1 MVTMVHLFKHM
12 SLKARLLLTILP
24 LVVAGLWLL
33 AVRVAGV
40 MQTELEQTLTAQL
53 STTADYVTTDL
64 DSKIQLRSDSLA
76 VIAAGIT
83 PAMLASPSALATYL
97 QQKQMARS
105 LFPTGVFVANAQGI
119 IVGEQIPVPG
129 RLGGVITGSSYFQET
144 MRTGRLVISEPRLG
158 QAAQQPVVFMTQPL
172 KNAAGQMV
180 GVLAAAMYPSDSHL
194 FGKLESIKL
203 GKSGSFLVLAPQHNR
218 IVSATDQSRVM
229 QPIPARGVNPLLDRR
244 LEQGY
249 DGPGVSITSEG
260 IETFSVSRRMKTTGW
275 MVLAGVPTQE
285 AFASIAAVRWQ
296 VYLAAFLL
304 SVLVALALYQ
314 ILRRQ
319 WAPIDAASARIRRMT
334 QGREPFAPL
343 PVERRDEMGS
353 LLDDFNEL
361 ILWRKK
367 AEHQMEYLAHHD
379 ILTGLPNRVLVQ
391 DRFVHVK
398 SQAERDGLKLALF
411 FLDLDGFKTINDS
424 LGHGVGDA
432 LLRQI
437 AERLRSCVRESDTIC
452 RLGGDEFLVLLS
464 NVSSADDTVPV
475 LLKLL
480 ESLREPVYVDGR
492 ELSTSVSIGAAIY
505 PDDGRDFDTLL
516 KKADMAM
523 YRAKDAGRNTYRYF
537 NEQMNDEAVEQLAL
551 RSDLRHAL
559 ERSEFVLHYQ
569 PQIDLTTGRV
579 LGAEALVRW
588 NHPVQG
594 LVPPG
599 RFIPAAEESGLII
612 PLGAWVM
619 QEACRQTA
627 AWRRAGLPPL
637 VMAVNLSA
645 VQFRRGDV
653 EQTVTSVLEMAGLP
667 PQALELELTESILIH
682 ESENVLAT
690 VRRLKQQGVRFSI
703 DDFGTGYSSLSYL
716 KRFEIDKLKIDR
728 SFVRDLAVDADD
740 AAIVRAIIQMA
751 RSLGLSTI
759 AEGVE
764 TDEMLSRLRAF
775 GCDEAQGYYFARPMP
790 AQEFEHYL
798 REQNARASQAA

>member
-1 MVTMVHLFKHM
+1 MVTMVHFFKHL

-24 LVVAGLWLL
+24 LVVSGLWLL
-33 AVRVAGV
+33 AVRVTGV
-40 MQTELEQTLTAQL
+40 MQSELEQMLAAQL
-53 STTADYVTTDL
+53 STTVEYVSIDL
-64 DSKIQLRSDSLA
+64 DSKIQLRHDSMA
-76 VIAAGIT
+76 VVAAGIT
-83 PAMLASPSALATYL
+83 PTMLAEPAALASYL
-97 QQKQMARS
+97 QYKKMPLS
-105 LFPTGVFVANAQGI
+105 IFPTGVFVANADGV
-119 IVGEQIPVPG
+119 IVGEQIPLPG
-129 RLGGVITGSSYFQET
+129 RLGGVITNSSYFLET
-144 MRTGRLVISEPRLG
+144 MRTGKPAISEPRLG
-158 QAAQQPVVFMTQPL
+158 QVAQKPIVFITEPL
-172 KNAAGQMV
+172 KNPEGRTV
-180 GVLAAAMYPSDSHL
+180 GVLAAAMYPSDAHL

-203 GKSGSFLVLAPQHNR
+203 GQSGYFVVLAPQHNL

-229 QPIPARGVNPLLDRR
+229 QAMPAKGLNPLLDRR

-249 DGPGVSITSEG
+249 DGPGVSATSQG

-285 AFASIAAVRWQ
+285 AFASITALRWQ

-314 ILRRQ
+314 IVRRQ
-319 WAPIDAASARIRRMT
+319 WAPIDAAGARIRRMT

-343 PVERRDEMGS
+343 PIERKDEIGA

-367 AEHQMEYLAHHD
+367 AERQMEYLAHHD
-379 ILTGLPNRVLVQ
+379 TLTGLPNRVLVQ
-391 DRFVHVK
+391 DRFAHAK
-398 SQAERDGLKLALF
+398 SRADREGTKLALL

-437 AERLRSCVRESDTIC
+437 AERLGGCVRDSDTIS

-464 NVSSADDTVPV
+464 DITSADDTGPV

-480 ESLREPVYVDGR
+480 ERLHEPVRVEAR
-492 ELSTSVSIGAAIY
+492 ELSTSVSVGVSIY
-505 PDDGRDFDTLL
+505 PDDGHDFDTLL
-516 KKADMAM
+516 KKSDMAM

-537 NEQMNDEAVEQLAL
+537 DEQMNVEAVEQLAL

-569 PQIDLTTGRV
+569 PQIELATGRV
-579 LGAEALVRW
+579 IGAEALVRW
-588 NHPVQG
+588 NHPERGMVM
-594 LVPPG
+594 PM

-619 QEACRQTA
+619 HEACRQAA

-653 EQTVTSVLEMAGLP
+653 EQTVIAVLEAAGLP
-667 PQALELELTESILIH
+667 PEWLELELTESILIH
-682 ESENVLAT
+682 ESEGVLAT

-751 RSLGLSTI
+751 RSLGLATI

-790 AQEFEHYL
+790 VQDFERYL
-798 REQNARASQAA
+798 HEQNARAD

>member
-1 MVTMVHLFKHM
+1 MATMAHLFKHL

-24 LVVAGLWLL
+24 LVVSGLWLL
-33 AVRVAGV
+33 AVRVTGV
-40 MQTELEQTLTAQL
+40 MQSELEHMLAAQL
-53 STTADYVTTDL
+53 STTVEYVTTDL
-64 DSKIQLRSDSLA
+64 DSKIQLRQDSMA
-76 VIAAGIT
+76 VISAGIT
-83 PAMLASPSALATYL
+83 PALLASPSAMSTYL
-97 QQKQMARS
+97 QNKRMPLS
-105 LFPTGVFVANAQGI
+105 IFPTGVFVANADGV
-119 IVGEQIPVPG
+119 IVGEQIPLPG
-129 RLGGVITGSSYFQET
+129 RLGGLITNSSYFLQT
-144 MRTGRLVISEPRLG
+144 MRTGEPVISEPRLG
-158 QAAQQPVVFMTQPL
+158 QVAQKPIVFMTEPL
-172 KNAAGQMV
+172 KNDAGHTV
-180 GVLAAAMYPSDSHL
+180 GVVAAAMYPGDSHL

-203 GKSGSFLVLAPQHNR
+203 GKSGHFVVLAPQHNL

-229 QPIPARGVNPLLDRR
+229 QAMPPKGLNTLLDRR
-244 LEQGY
+244 LDQGY
-249 DGPGVSITSEG
+249 DGPGVSITSQG
-260 IETFSVSRRMKTTGW
+260 VETFSVSRRMKTTGW
-275 MVLAGVPTQE
+275 LVLAGVPTQE
-285 AFASIAAVRWQ
+285 AFASIAALRWQ

-304 SVLVALALYQ
+304 SVLVAFALYQ

-319 WAPIDAASARIRRMT
+319 WAPIDAAGARIRRMT
-334 QGREPFAPL
+334 EGREPFAPL
-343 PVERRDEMGS
+343 PIERKDEMGS

-367 AEHQMEYLAHHD
+367 AERQMEYLAHHD
-379 ILTGLPNRVLVQ
+379 TLTGLPNRVLVQ
-391 DRFVHVK
+391 DRFLQAK
-398 SQAERDGLKLALF
+398 SRADRDSTKLALL

-437 AERLRSCVRESDTIC
+437 AERLGGCVRDSDTIS

-464 NVSSADDTVPV
+464 GIASVDDTGPV

-480 ESLREPVYVDGR
+480 ERLHEPARVDGR
-492 ELSTSVSIGAAIY
+492 ELSTSVSIGVSLY

-537 NEQMNDEAVEQLAL
+537 DEQMNVEAVEQLAL

-569 PQIDLTTGRV
+569 PQIELATGRV
-579 LGAEALVRW
+579 VGAEALVRW
-588 NHPVQG
+588 NHPERGMVM
-594 LVPPG
+594 PM

-619 QEACRQTA
+619 HEACRQAA

-653 EQTVTSVLEMAGLP
+653 EQTVLAVLEAAGLP
-667 PQALELELTESILIH
+667 PEWLELELTESILIH
-682 ESENVLAT
+682 ESEGVLAT

-790 AQEFEHYL
+790 VQDFERYL
-798 REQNARASQAA
+798 HEQNARAD

>member
-1 MVTMVHLFKHM
+1 MATMVHHFKNL

-24 LVVAGLWLL
+24 LVVSGLWLL
-33 AVRVAGV
+33 AVRVTGV
-40 MQTELEQTLTAQL
+40 MQTELEQMLAAQL
-53 STTADYVTTDL
+53 STTVEYVTTDL
-64 DSKIQLRSDSLA
+64 DSKIQLRHDSMAL
-76 VIAAGIT
+76 IASGIT
-83 PAMLASPSALATYL
+83 PALLASPSALSAYL
-97 QQKQMARS
+97 QHKRMPLS
-105 LFPTGVFVANAQGI
+105 IFPTGVFVANADGV
-119 IVGEQIPVPG
+119 IVGEQIPLPG
-129 RLGGVITGSSYFQET
+129 RLGGLITNSSYFLET
-144 MRTGRLVISEPRLG
+144 LRTGEPVISEPRLG
-158 QAAQQPVVFMTQPL
+158 QVAHKPVVFITQPL
-172 KNAAGQMV
+172 KNAAGRTV
-180 GVLAAAMYPSDSHL
+180 GVLAAAMYPGDSHL

-203 GKSGSFLVLAPQHNR
+203 GQSGSFVVLAPQHNL
-218 IVSATDQSRVM
+218 IVSATEQSRVM
-229 QPIPARGVNPLLDRR
+229 QPMPAKGVNPLLDRR

-249 DGPGVSITSEG
+249 DGPGVSVTSLG
-260 IETFSVSRRMKTTGW
+260 IESFSVSRRMKTTDW
-275 MVLAGVPTQE
+275 LVVAGVPTQE
-285 AFASIAAVRWQ
+285 AFASISALRWQ

-304 SVLVALALYQ
+304 SVVVGWALYH

-319 WAPIDAASARIRRMT
+319 WAPIDVAGARIRRMT
-334 QGREPFAPL
+334 EGREPFAPL
-343 PVERRDEMGS
+343 PIERKDEIGS

-367 AEHQMEYLAHHD
+367 AERQMEYLAHHD
-379 ILTGLPNRVLVQ
+379 TLTGLPNRVLAQ
-391 DRFVHVK
+391 DRFVQAK
-398 SQAERDGLKLALF
+398 SRADRETTKLALL

-432 LLRQI
+432 LLQQI
-437 AERLRSCVRESDTIC
+437 AVRLGGCVRDSDTIS

-464 NVSSADDTVPV
+464 DISSADDTAPV
-475 LLKLL
+475 LLKVL
-480 ESLREPVYVDGR
+480 ERLHEPVRVENR
-492 ELSTSVSIGAAIY
+492 ELSTSVSIGVSIY

-537 NEQMNDEAVEQLAL
+537 DEQMNVEAVEQLAL

-569 PQIDLTTGRV
+569 PQIELATGRV
-579 LGAEALVRW
+579 VGAEALVRW
-588 NHPVQG
+588 NHPERG
-594 LVPPG
+594 LVLPA

-619 QEACRQTA
+619 HEACRQAA
-627 AWRRAGLPPL
+627 AWRRAGLPSL

-653 EQTVTSVLEMAGLP
+653 EQTVLAVLEAAGLP
-667 PQALELELTESILIH
+667 SEWLELELTESILIH
-682 ESENVLAT
+682 ESEGVLAT

-790 AQEFEHYL
+790 VQEFECYL
-798 REQNARASQAA
+798 REQNARAD

>member
-1 MVTMVHLFKHM
+1 MATMVHFFKHL

-24 LVVAGLWLL
+24 LVVSGLWLL
-33 AVRVAGV
+33 AVRVTGV
-40 MQTELEQTLTAQL
+40 MQNELEQMLATQL
-53 STTADYVTTDL
+53 STTVEYVTTDL
-64 DSKIQLRSDSLA
+64 DSKIQLRHDSMA

-83 PAMLASPSALATYL
+83 PALLASAPALSSYL
-97 QQKQMARS
+97 QYKRMPLS
-105 LFPTGVFVANAQGI
+105 IFPTGVFVANAQGV
-119 IVGEQIPVPG
+119 IVGEQIALPG
-129 RLGGVITGSSYFQET
+129 RLGGVVTKSSYFVET
-144 MRTGRLVISEPRLG
+144 MATGQPVISEPRLG
-158 QAAQQPVVFMTQPL
+158 QVAQRPIVFMTTPL
-172 KNAAGQMV
+172 KDAAGRTI
-180 GVLAAAMYPSDSHL
+180 GVLAAALYPGDNHL

-203 GKSGSFLVLAPQHNR
+203 GQSGYFVVLAPQHNL

-229 QPIPARGVNPLLDRR
+229 QAMPAKGLNPLLDRR

-249 DGPGVSITSEG
+249 DGPGVSVTSQG
-260 IETFSVSRRMKTTGW
+260 DETFSVSRRMKTTGW
-275 MVLAGVPTQE
+275 LVLAGVPTQE
-285 AFASIAAVRWQ
+285 AFASIAALRWQ

-304 SVLVALALYQ
+304 SVLVAFALYQ
-314 ILRRQ
+314 IVRRQ
-319 WAPIDAASARIRRMT
+319 WAPIDSAGARIRRMT
-334 QGREPFAPL
+334 EGREPFAPL
-343 PVERRDEMGS
+343 PIERKDEIGS

-367 AEHQMEYLAHHD
+367 AERQMEYLAHHD
-379 ILTGLPNRVLVQ
+379 TLTGLPNRVLVQ
-391 DRFVHVK
+391 DRFVQAK
-398 SQAERDGLKLALF
+398 SRADRDGTKLALL

-437 AERLRSCVRESDTIC
+437 AERLGGCVRDSDTIS

-464 NVSSADDTVPV
+464 GIASADDTGPV
-475 LLKLL
+475 LLKVL
-480 ESLREPVYVDGR
+480 ERLHEPVRVEAR
-492 ELSTSVSIGAAIY
+492 ELSTSVSIGVSIY

-537 NEQMNDEAVEQLAL
+537 DEQMNVEAVEQLAL

-569 PQIDLTTGRV
+569 PQIELATGRV
-579 LGAEALVRW
+579 VGAEALVRW
-588 NHPVQG
+588 NHPERGMVM
-594 LVPPG
+594 PM

-619 QEACRQTA
+619 HEACRQAA

-653 EQTVTSVLEMAGLP
+653 EQTVLAVLEAAGLP
-667 PQALELELTESILIH
+667 PEWLELELTESILIH
-682 ESENVLAT
+682 ESEGALAT

-728 SFVRDLAVDADD
+728 SFVRDLAVDPDD

-790 AQEFEHYL
+790 VQDFERYL
-798 REQNARASQAA
+798 HEQNARAD